1 MNKKLW
7 QKRYQ
12 LNKQIEDFTVGD
24 DYILD
29 RQLVRYDCLA
39 SIAHAQMLGKIGIL
53 SEENVKVLVNELEGI
68 ILLDKK
74 GKFKVL
80 KGDEDCH
87 TAIENHLIKTCG
99 HAGKMIHTFRSRNDQ
114 VLAALRLLYKDE
126 LLEINA
132 LIIKINNT
140 ISQFKKRYMH
150 VKIPG
155 FTHTR
160 KAMPSSIELWSDAII
175 DSMKDNQKMLMV
187 DYDLIDQSPL
197 GTGAGYGIPFEI
209 DRQYTAHQMGFGRV
223 QENSIYAQNSRGKFE
238 STMLHTLSLILLDI
252 NKIASD
258 LILFTLPELAFFELP
273 DEFLTG
279 SSMMPQKKNP
289 DVLELLRS
297 NYHIIVSYEFQV
309 KNIIANLIS
318 GYHRDFQQTKGP
330 TLRGFE
336 ITKKSLSALNLVFE
350 NLRVNEDNCTRAMTN
365 ELFATEKA
373 YQLVKQGIPFREA
386 YLTVVKELSDSQ

>member
-1 MNKKLW
+1 MKKKLW
-7 QKRYQ
+7 QKTYQ
-12 LNKQIEDFTVGD
+12 LNRQIEDFTVGD

-39 SIAHAQMLGKIGIL
+39 SIAHTQMLGKMGIL
-53 SEENVKVLVNELEGI
+53 SEENVKVLVNEFKHI
-68 ILLDKK
+68 IELDKK
-74 GKFKVL
+74 GKFDVL
-80 KGDEDCH
+80 KRDEDCH
-87 TAIENHLIKTCG
+87 TAIENHLTKTCG

-126 LLEINA
+126 LSKISA
-132 LIIKINNT
+132 LITKINKT
-140 ISQFKKRYMH
+140 LSQFQKRYAH

-160 KAMPSSIELWSDAII
+160 KAMPSSIELWSNAII
-175 DSMKDNQKMLMV
+175 DSMKDNQKML
-187 DYDLIDQSPL
+187 DAHYDLIDQSPL
-197 GTGAGYGIPFEI
+197 GAGAGYGIPFKI
-209 DRQYTAHQMGFGRV
+209 DRQYTANQMGFSRI
-223 QENSIYAQNSRGKFE
+223 QENPIYVQNSRGKFE
-238 STMLHTLSLILLDI
+238 ASIINSLSLILFDI

-258 LILFTLPELAFFELP
+258 LMLFTLPEFAFFELP

-289 DVLELLRS
+289 DVLELLRA
-297 NYHIIVSYEFQV
+297 NYHIIVSYEFQI

-330 TLRGFE
+330 TLKGFE
-336 ITKKSLSALNLVFE
+336 ITKKSISALNLVFE
-350 NLRVNEDNCTRAMTN
+350 KLSVNEENCRRAMTN

-373 YQLVKQGIPFREA
+373 YRLVKQGMSFRDA
-386 YLTVVKELSDSQ
+386 YLAVAKEFSDSQ

>member
-12 LNKQIEDFTVGD
+12 LNGQIEDFTVGD

-68 ILLDKK
+68 IELDKK

-80 KGDEDCH
+80 KSDEDCH
-87 TAIENHLIKTCG
+87 TAIENHLTKHCG

-126 LLEINA
+126 LSKISA
-132 LIIKINNT
+132 LIIKINKT
-140 ISQFKKRYMH
+140 LSQFQKRYTH

-160 KAMPSSIELWSDAII
+160 KAMPSSIELWSNAII
-175 DSMKDNQKMLMV
+175 DSMQDNQKMLDA
-187 DYDLIDQSPL
+187 DYDLINQSPL
-197 GTGAGYGIPFEI
+197 GTGAGYGIPFKI
-209 DRQYTAHQMGFGRV
+209 DRQYTAKQLGFSRI
-223 QENSIYAQNSRGKFE
+223 QENPIYTQNSRGKFE
-238 STMLHTLSLILLDI
+238 ASMLHTLSLILFDI

-289 DVLELLRS
+289 DVLELLRA
-297 NYHIIVSYEFQV
+297 NYHVIVSYEFQV

-336 ITKKSLSALNLVFE
+336 ITKKSLSVLNLVFE
-350 NLRVNEDNCTRAMTN
+350 NLRVNENNCKRAMTN

-373 YQLVKQGIPFREA
+373 YRLVKQGIPFRDA
-386 YLTVVKELSDSQ
+386 YLTVAKEFSDSQ

>member
-12 LNKQIEDFTVGD
+12 LNGQIEDFTVGD

-68 ILLDKK
+68 IELDKK

-80 KGDEDCH
+80 KSDEDCH
-87 TAIENHLIKTCG
+87 TAIENHLTKHCG

-126 LLEINA
+126 LSKISA
-132 LIIKINNT
+132 LIIKINKT
-140 ISQFKKRYMH
+140 LSQFQKRYTH

-160 KAMPSSIELWSDAII
+160 KAMPSSIELWSNAII
-175 DSMKDNQKMLMV
+175 DSMQDNQKMV
-187 DYDLIDQSPL
+187 DADYDLINQSPL
-197 GTGAGYGIPFEI
+197 GTGAGYGIPFKI
-209 DRQYTAHQMGFGRV
+209 DRQYTTKQLGFSRI
-223 QENSIYAQNSRGKFE
+223 QENPIYTQNSRGKFE
-238 STMLHTLSLILLDI
+238 ASMLHTLSLILFDI

-289 DVLELLRS
+289 DVLELLRA
-297 NYHIIVSYEFQV
+297 NYHVIVSYEFQV

-336 ITKKSLSALNLVFE
+336 ITKKSLSVLNLVFE
-350 NLRVNEDNCTRAMTN
+350 NLRVNENNCKRAMTN

-373 YQLVKQGIPFREA
+373 YRLVKQGIPFRDA
-386 YLTVVKELSDSQ
+386 YLTVAKEFSDSQ

>member
-7 QKRYQ
+7 QKTYQ
-12 LNKQIEDFTVGD
+12 LNSQIEDFTVGD

-29 RQLVRYDCLA
+29 RQLVKYDCLA
-39 SIAHAQMLGKIGIL
+39 SIAHAQMLGKIAII
-53 SEENVKVLVNELEGI
+53 SEKNVKVLVNELQHI
-68 ILLDKK
+68 IELDKK
-74 GKFKVL
+74 GKFEVL

-87 TAIENHLIKTCG
+87 TAIENHLTKTCG

-114 VLAALRLLYKDE
+114 VLAALRLLYKDK
-126 LLEINA
+126 LSEINA
-132 LIIKINNT
+132 LITKINKT
-140 ISQFKKRYMH
+140 LSQFQKRYIH

-160 KAMPSSIELWSDAII
+160 KAMPSSIELWSNAII
-175 DSMKDNQKMLMV
+175 DSMKDNQKMLDA

-197 GTGAGYGIPFEI
+197 GTGAGYGIPFEL
-209 DRQYTAHQMGFGRV
+209 DRQYTANQMGFSRV
-223 QENSIYAQNSRGKFE
+223 QENPIYVQNSRGKFE
-238 STMLHTLSLILLDI
+238 ASMLNTLSLILFDI

-289 DVLELLRS
+289 DVLELLRTD
-297 NYHIIVSYEFQV
+297 YHIVVSYEFQV

-318 GYHRDFQQTKGP
+318 GYHRDLQQTKGP
-330 TLRGFE
+330 TLKGFE
-336 ITKKSLSALNLVFE
+336 ITKKSLSVLNLVFE
-350 NLRVNEDNCTRAMTN
+350 NLSVNEDHCRRAMTD
-365 ELFATEKA
+365 ELFAYEKA
-373 YQLVKQGIPFREA
+373 CRLVRQGIPFRDA
-386 YLTVVKELSDSQ
+386 YLTVAKEFSDSQ

>member
-12 LNKQIEDFTVGD
+12 LDRKIEDFTVGD

-39 SIAHAQMLGKIGIL
+39 SIAHAQMLGKIGFL
-53 SEENVKVLVNELEGI
+53 SEENAKVLVNELEHI
-68 ILLDKK
+68 IELDKK
-74 GKFKVL
+74 GEFEVL
-80 KGDEDCH
+80 KRDEDCH
-87 TAIENHLIKTCG
+87 TAIENHLTKTCG
-99 HAGKMIHTFRSRNDQ
+99 HAGKMIHAFRSRNDQ
-114 VLAALRLLYKDE
+114 VLAALRLLYKHE

-132 LIIKINNT
+132 LTKKINKT
-140 ISQFKKRYMH
+140 LSQFQKRYMH

-160 KAMPSSIELWSDAII
+160 KAMPSSIELWSNAII
-175 DSMKDNQKMLMV
+175 DSMKDNQKMLDA

-209 DRQYTAHQMGFGRV
+209 DRQYTANQMGFSRI
-223 QENSIYAQNSRGKFE
+223 QENPIYVQNSRGKFE
-238 STMLHTLSLILLDI
+238 ASMLNTLSLILFDI

-289 DVLELLRS
+289 DVLELLRT
-297 NYHIIVSYEFQV
+297 NYHIVVSYEFQV

-318 GYHRDFQQTKGP
+318 GYHRDFQQTKAP
-330 TLRGFE
+330 ILKGFE
-336 ITKKSLSALNLVFE
+336 ITKSSLSVLNLVFE
-350 NLRVNEDNCTRAMTN
+350 NLEVKEDSCKLAMTD

-373 YQLVKQGIPFREA
+373 YRLVRQGMSFRDA
-386 YLTVVKELSDSQ
+386 YLAVAKKFSDNH

>member
-12 LNKQIEDFTVGD
+12 LNGQIEDFTVGD

-29 RQLVRYDCLA
+29 LQLVRYDCLA

-53 SEENVKVLVNELEGI
+53 SEEDVKVLVNELESI
-68 ILLDKK
+68 IELDKK
-74 GKFKVL
+74 GNFKVL
-80 KGDEDCH
+80 KSDEDCH
-87 TAIENHLIKTCG
+87 TAIENHLTKTCG
-99 HAGKMIHTFRSRNDQ
+99 HAGKMIHAFRSRNDQ

-132 LIIKINNT
+132 LITKINNT
-140 ISQFKKRYMH
+140 ISQFQKRYMH

-160 KAMPSSIELWSDAII
+160 KAMPSSIELWSNAII
-175 DSMKDNQKMLMV
+175 DAMKDNQKMLEV

-197 GTGAGYGIPFEI
+197 GAGAGYGIPFEI
-209 DRQYTAHQMGFGRV
+209 DRQYTAHQMGFSRV
-223 QENSIYAQNSRGKFE
+223 QENSIYVQNSRGKFE
-238 STMLHTLSLILLDI
+238 STMLHTLSLILFDI
-252 NKIASD
+252 NKTASD

-289 DVLELLRS
+289 DVLELLRT
-297 NYHIIVSYEFQV
+297 NYHVLVSYEFQV

-318 GYHRDFQQTKGP
+318 GYHRDLQQTKGP
-330 TLRGFE
+330 ILRGFE
-336 ITKKSLSALNLVFE
+336 ITKKSLSVLNLVFE
-350 NLRVNEDNCTRAMTN
+350 NLRVNEDNCRRAMTN

-373 YQLVKQGIPFREA
+373 YRLVQQGMPFRDA
-386 YLTVVKELSDSQ
+386 YLTVAREFSDSP

>member
-1 MNKKLW
+1 MKKKLW
-7 QKRYQ
+7 QKAYQ
-12 LNKQIEDFTVGD
+12 LNRQIEDFTVGD

-53 SEENVKVLVNELEGI
+53 SEENVKVLVNELKHI
-68 ILLDKK
+68 IELDTK

-80 KGDEDCH
+80 KSDEDCH
-87 TAIENHLIKTCG
+87 TAIENHLTKTCG

-114 VLAALRLLYKDE
+114 VLAALRLLYKNE
-126 LLEINA
+126 LSKISA
-132 LIIKINNT
+132 LIIKVNT
-140 ISQFKKRYMH
+140 TLSQFQKRYMH

-160 KAMPSSIELWSDAII
+160 KAMPSSIELWSNAII
-175 DSMKDNQKMLMV
+175 DSMKDNQKMLDA

-197 GTGAGYGIPFEI
+197 GTGAGYGIPFKI
-209 DRQYTAHQMGFGRV
+209 DRQYTANQMGFSRI
-223 QENSIYAQNSRGKFE
+223 QENPIYVQNSRGKFE
-238 STMLHTLSLILLDI
+238 ASMLNTLSLILFDI

-258 LILFTLPELAFFELP
+258 LMLFTLPEFAFFELP

-289 DVLELLRS
+289 DVLELLRA

-330 TLRGFE
+330 ILKGFE

-350 NLRVNEDNCTRAMTN
+350 KLSVNEENCRRAMTN

-373 YQLVKQGIPFREA
+373 YRLVKQGMPFRDA
-386 YLTVVKELSDSQ
+386 YLAVAKEFSDNQ

>member
-7 QKRYQ
+7 QKTYQ
-12 LNKQIEDFTVGD
+12 LNSQIEDFTVGD

-29 RQLVRYDCLA
+29 RQLVKYDCLA
-39 SIAHAQMLGKIGIL
+39 SIAHAQMLGKIAII
-53 SEENVKVLVNELEGI
+53 SEKNVKVLVNELQHI
-68 ILLDKK
+68 IELDKK
-74 GKFKVL
+74 GKFEVL

-87 TAIENHLIKTCG
+87 TAIENHLTKTCG

-114 VLAALRLLYKDE
+114 VLAALRLLYKDK
-126 LLEINA
+126 LSEINA
-132 LIIKINNT
+132 LITKINKT
-140 ISQFKKRYMH
+140 LSQFQKRYIH

-160 KAMPSSIELWSDAII
+160 KAMPSSIELWSNAII
-175 DSMKDNQKMLMV
+175 DSMKDNQKMLDA

-197 GTGAGYGIPFEI
+197 GTGAGYGIPFEL
-209 DRQYTAHQMGFGRV
+209 DRQYTANQMGFSRV
-223 QENSIYAQNSRGKFE
+223 QENPIYVQNSRGKFE
-238 STMLHTLSLILLDI
+238 ASMLNTLSLILFDI

-289 DVLELLRS
+289 DVLELLRTD
-297 NYHIIVSYEFQV
+297 YHIVVSYEFQV

-318 GYHRDFQQTKGP
+318 GYHRDLQQTKGP
-330 TLRGFE
+330 TLKGFE
-336 ITKKSLSALNLVFE
+336 ITKKSLSVLNLVFE
-350 NLRVNEDNCTRAMTN
+350 NLSVNEDHCRRAMTD
-365 ELFATEKA
+365 ELFAYEKVSR
-373 YQLVKQGIPFREA
+373 LVRQGMPFRDA
-386 YLTVVKELSDSQ
+386 YLTVAKEFSDSQ